1 MYVCRATF
9 ANFLFILCMKNLSE
23 TIRKEPLAEAQTA
36 LGKQKIRSVERRY
49 LPHYRNSVKN
59 CFLTQNFTVIG
70 QLAAE
75 LWPKTIFKTAF
86 VRHLEFPKF
95 SYLVT
100 LLLPSF
106 KFAYVYQISS
116 QSGDVSLR
124 YGDFMIFKM
133 ADLRHLEFYGFN
145 NGFFE
150 SPCWTS
156 YRTSIETIAL
166 K

>member
-1 MYVCRATF
+1 MHEKFFKISV
-9 ANFLFILCMKNLSE
+9 SE

-75 LWPKTIFKTAF
+75 LWPKTIFKTAA

-106 KFAYVYQISS
+106 KFTKFHRNRVMFRWDMAISWFS
-116 QSGDVSLR
+116 RWRISAILNFMGSITGSLKAHVGR
-124 YGDFMIFKM
+124 PIG
-133 ADLRHLEFYGFN
+133 RQ
-145 NGFFE
+145 
-150 SPCWTS
+150 
-156 YRTSIETIAL
+156 
-166 K
+166 